1 MTYVAK
7 HDPSKCHRCEACM
20 ELVACP
26 GADEMVCIG
35 CGACVITCPHQAI
48 ELITS
53 KREKEILIYVN
64 EKKFKVPEL
73 ISVKEALVELGYQI
87 KDHSDESG
95 LFAPC
100 QIGGCYSCVMMIDG
114 KIKPICIARVRE
126 GMKINTTLPREYIP
140 LRIVTNFT
148 GHPTGGV
155 GTPWELKTGQNIIEV
170 GCFAAG
176 CNFRCPTCQNWRVTY
191 LGREEPKTPPE
202 AAKIL
207 SEIREDY
214 GVDRMFIS
222 GGECTLNKPW
232 LVQFIRELK
241 KLNPDPAVRFH
252 VDTNGSL
259 LDFAYLDELMEAGM
273 TDIGIDLKALQ
284 TETFMRITGLEEKIK
299 AEIFKETAWKA
310 VNYLV
315 NTCEGK
321 VFVGV
326 GIPYNKELITLE
338 EIAMMGRQIL
348 KISPFLQVNV
358 LNYRG
363 EFRRNMAIPTT
374 KEMKEV
380 FQVLKDTG
388 LKNVTVQ
395 TKNGIIG
402 P

>member
-1 MTYVAK
+1 
-7 HDPSKCHRCEACM
+7 M

-53 KREKEILIYVN
+53 KREKKISIYVN
-64 EKKFKVPEL
+64 EEKFKVPEL

-87 KDHSDESG
+87 KDHFAESG

-114 KIKPICIARVRE
+114 KAKPICITRVRE
-126 GMKINTTLPREYIP
+126 GMKINTTLPREYTP

-155 GTPWELKTGQNIIEV
+155 GTPWEFKTGQDIIEV
-170 GCFAAG
+170 GCYAAG
-176 CNFRCPTCQNWRVTY
+176 CNFRCPTCQNWFVTY
-191 LGREEPKTPPE
+191 LGREEPKTPYE

-207 SEIREDY
+207 SEVRKDY

-241 KLNPDPAVRFH
+241 KLNPDPAAHFH

-284 TETFMRITGLEEKIK
+284 TETFMHITGLQGKTK
-299 AEIFKETAWKA
+299 AEKFKETAWKA

-315 NTCEGK
+315 NTYEGK

-338 EIAMMGRQIL
+338 EITMMGRQLL
-348 KISPFLQVNV
+348 KISPFLQVSV

-363 EFRRNMAIPTT
+363 EFRKNIAIPTT

-402 P
+402 PRGK

>member
-1 MTYVAK
+1 
-7 HDPSKCHRCEACM
+7 
-20 ELVACP
+20 
-26 GADEMVCIG
+26 
-35 CGACVITCPHQAI
+35 
-48 ELITS
+48 
-53 KREKEILIYVN
+53 
-64 EKKFKVPEL
+64 
-73 ISVKEALVELGYQI
+73 
-87 KDHSDESG
+87 
-95 LFAPC
+95 
-100 QIGGCYSCVMMIDG
+100 
-114 KIKPICIARVRE
+114 
-126 GMKINTTLPREYIP
+126 
-140 LRIVTNFT
+140 
-148 GHPTGGV
+148 
-155 GTPWELKTGQNIIEV
+155 
-170 GCFAAG
+170 
-176 CNFRCPTCQNWRVTY
+176 
-191 LGREEPKTPPE
+191 
-202 AAKIL
+202 
-207 SEIREDY
+207 
-214 GVDRMFIS
+214 
-222 GGECTLNKPW
+222 
-232 LVQFIRELK
+232 
-241 KLNPDPAVRFH
+241 
-252 VDTNGSL
+252 L

-315 NTCEGK
+315 NTYEGK

-338 EIAMMGRQIL
+338 EITTMGRRIF
-348 KISPFLQVNV
+348 KINPSLQVCV